1 MGSWWRSEEMT
12 YVSIIVSEDAAHS
25 CIKELGQLGCV
36 QFSDLNPDLT
46 PFQRRYVSYIKRC
59 DEIERKIR
67 YCHGE
72 VTRLNVPVQSAGAI
86 DNFLH
91 SSAAAEEGTHAGAL
105 LENLEGKLEKYEKEL
120 LGLNKFNVKLAEEYN
135 SKVEFH
141 HVLQKSRTVFMSEI
155 QTLENDGSASGR
167 GSIVGSL
174 AMVEAV
180 SVSIVIELIPL
191 SAAINFFLLLT
202 SLA

>member
-12 YVSIIVSEDAAHS
+12 YVSVIVSEDAAHT

-36 QFSDLNPDLT
+36 QFTDLNPDLT

-86 DNFLH
+86 DNFLNN
-91 SSAAAEEGTHAGAL
+91 SAATEEGTHAGAL
-105 LENLEGKLEKYEKEL
+105 LENLEAKLEKYEKQL
-120 LGLNKFNVKLAEEYN
+120 LDLNKFNVKLGEEYN
-135 SKVEFH
+135 SKVEYH
-141 HVLQKSRTVFMSEI
+141 HVLQKTRTVFMSEV
-155 QTLENDGSASGR
+155 QVLDNDGSLSGS
-167 GSIVGSL
+167 GNHAGSL
-174 AMVEAV
+174 AMVEAADTV
-180 SVSIVIELIPL
+180 SFYLPFI
-191 SAAINFFLLLT
+191 FM
-202 SLA
+202 